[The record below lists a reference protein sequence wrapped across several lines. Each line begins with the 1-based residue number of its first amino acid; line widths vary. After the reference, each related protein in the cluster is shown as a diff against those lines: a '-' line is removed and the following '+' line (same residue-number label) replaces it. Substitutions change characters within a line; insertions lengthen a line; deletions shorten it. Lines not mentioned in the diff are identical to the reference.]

1 MRIWRDIYAVIPAK
15 GGSQAKSRLAPDHSM
30 RFRSG
35 LAQAMLHDVL
45 EALSQTPELAGV
57 VVVTED
63 SAMAAI
69 AAVYGARVIQE
80 GAREGQTGAVWA
92 GARRLQQEG
101 AAGMLTMP
109 GDIPLVTSR
118 EVSQLFAVHGS
129 GAAVSMV
136 PAHDHR
142 GTNAILMTPAD
153 AFKPA
158 FGNDSF
164 KPHLAI
170 ARGLGIE
177 PKVIELQGIG
187 LDIDTPTDLNR
198 LMQNPTHNRTWDFLA
213 DQGLIHSQ

>member
-15 GGSQAKSRLAPDHSM
+15 GGSQAKSRLAPGHSM
-30 RFRSG
+30 QFRSG
-35 LAQAMLHDVL
+35 LARAMLQDVL
-45 EALSQTPELAGV
+45 EALSQTPELTGV

-63 SAMAAI
+63 LILAEVAAS
-69 AAVYGARVIQE
+69 YGARVIKE
-80 GAREGQTGAVWA
+80 GARDGQTGAVLA
-92 GARRLQQEG
+92 GAQRLRQEG
-101 AAGMLTMP
+101 AAGVLAVP

-129 GAAVSMV
+129 GTAVSMV

-164 KPHLAI
+164 RPHLEM
-170 ARGLGIE
+170 ARSLGIE

-187 LDIDTPTDLNR
+187 LDIDTASDLDR
-198 LMQNPTHNRTWDFLA
+198 LMQKPTHSRTWDFLA
-213 DQGLIHSQ
+213 AQGLVHSQ